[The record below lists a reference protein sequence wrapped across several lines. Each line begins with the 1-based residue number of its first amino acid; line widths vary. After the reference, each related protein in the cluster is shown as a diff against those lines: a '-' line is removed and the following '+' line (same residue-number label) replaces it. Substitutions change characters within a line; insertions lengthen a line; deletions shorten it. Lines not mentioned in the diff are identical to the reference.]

1 MKMIKYVLINVIIN
15 GLMKMEI
22 EDVRVILNVV
32 NKLVNHINLV

>member
-1 MKMIKYVLINVIIN
+1 MKMIKYVLTNVIIN

-32 NKLVNHINLV
+32 NK